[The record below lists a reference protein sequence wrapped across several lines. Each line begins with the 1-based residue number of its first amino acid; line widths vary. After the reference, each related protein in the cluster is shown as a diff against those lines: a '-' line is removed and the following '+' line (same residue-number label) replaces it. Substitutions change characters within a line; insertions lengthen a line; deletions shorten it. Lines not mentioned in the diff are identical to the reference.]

1 MTSSPRLLTAS
12 SVFTAILLSAIGCSG
27 LAPGPGPEDPDAPT
41 SFSTTDSGLR
51 YRITRKSD
59 RSKPGSASDVKVQ
72 YIGKL
77 EDGTVFDNSYT
88 RGEGVIFNLGE
99 VVKGWREGLM
109 LLGEGG
115 MIELEVPPDLGYGE
129 AGKPPKIPPNATL
142 KFTVELIRV
151 F

>member
-1 MTSSPRLLTAS
+1 MRPPLIHVLGLLFVISMAVTP
-12 SVFTAILLSAIGCSG
+12 GCSS
-27 LAPGPGPEDPDAPT
+27 LVPGPGPADPDAPT
-41 SFSTTDSGLR
+41 TFSTSKSGLK

-59 RSKPGSASDVKVQ
+59 RRKPGSTGDVKVQ
-72 YIGKL
+72 YVGKL

-88 RGEGVIFNLGE
+88 RGEGVIFNLAE

-115 MIELEVPPDLGYGE
+115 MIELEVPPELGYGE
-129 AGKPPKIPPNATL
+129 SGKPPKIPPNATL
-142 KFTVELIRV
+142 HFTVELIRV

>member
-1 MTSSPRLLTAS
+1 MPSTRRLSIAG
-12 SVFTAILLSAIGCSG
+12 SVPAAILLTAIGCSA
-27 LAPGPGPEDPDAPT
+27 LAPGPGPADADAPE
-41 SFSTTDSGLR
+41 SFSSTDSGLR

-59 RSKPGSASDVKVQ
+59 RTKPGSASDVKVQ

-77 EDGTVFDNSYT
+77 EDGTIFDNSYT
-88 RGEGVIFNLGE
+88 RGEGAIFNLGE

-115 MIELEVPPDLGYGE
+115 MIELEVPPELGYGQS
-129 AGKPPKIPPNATL
+129 GKPPKIPPNATL
-142 KFTVELIRV
+142 HFTVELIRV